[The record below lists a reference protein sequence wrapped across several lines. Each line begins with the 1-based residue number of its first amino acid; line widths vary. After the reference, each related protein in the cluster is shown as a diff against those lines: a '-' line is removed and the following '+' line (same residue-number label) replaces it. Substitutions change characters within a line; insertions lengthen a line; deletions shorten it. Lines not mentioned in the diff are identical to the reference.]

1 MSDNP
6 IQRLRRGEEVP
17 REEVLA
23 DVDRLLDLYKKRG
36 GEIDNLLTL
45 LGDLRTHAKHGGVCT
60 CGGLSLDRPCAW
72 CLLWGRVD
80 QAHSTRPVGTSVL
93 RTIGPPPKIPQKEP
107 K

>member
-1 MSDNP
+1 MPDNP

-17 REEVLA
+17 PEEVLA

-36 GEIDNLLTL
+36 GEIDNLLAL

-60 CGGLSLDRPCAW
+60 CGDGSALGRPCAW

-80 QAHSTRPVGTSVL
+80 QAHSTR
-93 RTIGPPPKIPQKEP
+93 TIGVPPAGAPPKVPR
-107 K
+107 